1 MKKPH
6 KMRAD
11 QLLFES
17 KMASSREKARA
28 MILSGIVFSNGIRI
42 EKAGQRLMSESVLE
56 LKGEPLKYVSRG
68 GLKLEGALRNF
79 EVDATG
85 LEVLDVGAS
94 TGGFSDCLLQ
104 HGASKIF
111 CIDVGYG
118 QPDWKLRSDA
128 RITVLER
135 TNFRHLSFD
144 RVGRKIDLIVI
155 DASFISL
162 QLLLPKTQEFL
173 KPGGRILALVKPQF
187 EAGPEEVGKRGL
199 VNNEDIQ
206 HRILEELETFSTG
219 LDYKILGKMESV
231 ITGKK
236 SGNREFFLYLESLHD
251 SSSIGH
257 KKFSD
262 PLQIHHTP

>member
-118 QPDWKLRSDA
+118 QLDWKLRSDP
-128 RITVLER
+128 RVTVLDR

-144 RVGRKIDLIVI
+144 RVGRKIDLIEI
-155 DASFISL
+155 
-162 QLLLPKTQEFL
+162 
-173 KPGGRILALVKPQF
+173 GRAHV
-187 EAGPEEVGKRGL
+187 
-199 VNNEDIQ
+199 
-206 HRILEELETFSTG
+206 
-219 LDYKILGKMESV
+219 
-231 ITGKK
+231 
-236 SGNREFFLYLESLHD
+236 
-251 SSSIGH
+251 
-257 KKFSD
+257 
-262 PLQIHHTP
+262 

>member
-118 QPDWKLRSDA
+118 QLDWKLRSDT
-128 RITVLER
+128 RVTVLER

-144 RVGRKIDLIVI
+144 LVGRKIDLIVI

-173 KPGGRILALVKPQF
+173 KPGGKILALVKPQF

-199 VNNEDIQ
+199 VC
-206 HRILEELETFSTG
+206 L
-219 LDYKILGKMESV
+219 
-231 ITGKK
+231 
-236 SGNREFFLYLESLHD
+236 LYTSPSPRD
-251 SSSIGH
+251 
-257 KKFSD
+257 
-262 PLQIHHTP
+262 